1 MKTANKINAGDYIF
15 ENGKAVTAIQK
26 EQIVQNIKTELCC
39 GLGKFYPDKNFGSTV
54 KNAMANNLQEEN
66 VICAV
71 KNCLSKY
78 KNIYVKSAYINSN
91 EIELNLIINNNDERV
106 VIYV

>member
-1 MKTANKINAGDYIF
+1 
-15 ENGKAVTAIQK
+15 
-26 EQIVQNIKTELCC
+26 
-39 GLGKFYPDKNFGSTV
+39 
-54 KNAMANNLQEEN
+54 MANNLLEEN

-78 KNIYVKSAYINSN
+78 KNIYVKSAYMNSN